1 MFKTRT
7 IIVSLLVGIIIT
19 MIAALR
25 PALRATRVP
34 PIAAAREG
42 ALLPPSRWAEY
53 GTQAA
58 AATVI
63 APRSR

>member
-7 IIVSLLVGIIIT
+7 IIVSLAVGIVIT
-19 MIAALR
+19 MLAALR

-42 ALLPPSRWAEY
+42 ALLPPSRLGAF
-53 GTQAA
+53 GA
-58 AATVI
+58 
-63 APRSR
+63 